1 MATRIVP
8 LYFYPTILYYMP
20 MDTPDN
26 YYTILGVP
34 IDADTDTLKR
44 AYRQLARRYHPDLA
58 GPEGALHMKRISRAY
73 AVLSDPQKRLNYDTV
88 IGGVIDLRRGGLTRA
103 RPKQQTTSPSHDLQF
118 SALSIFS
125 TKGPLHTGPVVHST
139 LGVISALHSVQTE
152 QGMLAAA
159 GTLDGT
165 GMLWHIGSTQDPIR
179 FAADPTFT
187 IESLRELRFSAGCR
201 LLAGW
206 GRLGLHVWD
215 TRDGKLLWSYSLG
228 QRAVSTHYSLDV
240 VLRETTGGTGRGEAR
255 MALPFLSEDPRV
267 PRAQG
272 VRATDIVSQPIGVDV
287 VDPRFIVGLPLAG
300 TRGKPLVCAE
310 DAGAKRQFW
319 AIRLRSLA
327 QDGHTL
333 LTLSCTNTPNKPR
346 EANEMTQA
354 FSQKETVRKETIRKE
369 TIRKETIN
377 IRRWDLTAQ
386 TRFSKKPQ
394 PRVANSIIADN
405 CAECTPPYA
414 VTPRVD
420 TLAFVH
426 AGHKVRIYD
435 TVTGTYSELPGGR
448 DKSGPYGAS
457 SKLAISPAAR
467 WIAVAREDSEV
478 NEGVIDLWSV
488 DAGQLVQKLYH
499 PWQISAL
506 HFAEHQLLVAL
517 TDGTIQVWHL
527 PNP

>member
-1 MATRIVP
+1 
-8 LYFYPTILYYMP
+8 

-26 YYTILGVP
+26 YYTTLGVP
-34 IDADTDTLKR
+34 IDADSHTLKR

-58 GPEGALHMKRISRAY
+58 GPEGALQMKRINRAY
-73 AVLSDPQKRLNYDTV
+73 DVLSDPQKRMNYDTV
-88 IGGVIDLRRGGLTRA
+88 IGGVIDLRTGGLTRT
-103 RPKQQTTSPSHDLQF
+103 RPKQQRASPSDDLEF
-118 SALSIFS
+118 SGLSIFA

-139 LGVISALHSVQTE
+139 LGVISALNSVQTK
-152 QGMLAAA
+152 QGMLVAA

-215 TRDGKLLWSYSLG
+215 THDGKLLWSYSLG
-228 QRAVSTHYSLDV
+228 QRAVSAHYSLDV
-240 VLRETTGGTGRGEAR
+240 VLQETASNSGNVAGGEAR
-255 MALPFLSEDPRV
+255 MALPFLSEDPRA

-287 VDPRFIVGLPLAG
+287 VVPLAGTRGFNSLAG
-300 TRGKPLVCAE
+300 TRGKPLVCLE
-310 DAGAKRQFW
+310 DEGAKRQFW

-327 QDGHTL
+327 QDAHTL
-333 LTLSCTNTPNKPR
+333 LTLSCANTPNKPG
-346 EANEMTQA
+346 EPNEM
-354 FSQKETVRKETIRKE
+354 I
-369 TIRKETIN
+369 I

-394 PRVANSIIADN
+394 PRIMSSMIADN

-414 VTPRVD
+414 VTTGTD

-426 AGHKVRIYD
+426 AGHKVRLYD
-435 TVTGTYSELPGGR
+435 TVAGTYSELP
-448 DKSGPYGAS
+448 SGTIGAS
-457 SKLAISPAAR
+457 SKLAISPDAR

-488 DAGQLVQKLYH
+488 DGGQLVQKLYH

-506 HFAEHQLLVAL
+506 HFAEQQLLVAL
-517 TDGTIQVWHL
+517 TDGTIQVWHRSPPIYRGEFL
-527 PNP
+527 TSI